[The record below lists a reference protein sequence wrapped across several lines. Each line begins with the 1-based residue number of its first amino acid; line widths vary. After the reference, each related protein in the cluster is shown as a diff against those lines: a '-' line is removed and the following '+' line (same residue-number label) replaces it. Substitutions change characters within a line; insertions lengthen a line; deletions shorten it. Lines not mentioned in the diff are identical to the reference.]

1 MSRYLNKIF
10 VTFLIPLSGH
20 ISTIVFFWPLYG
32 YIPNAKTFLFS
43 YVRMKNPN
51 FKSENIKDKI
61 IVLWSKLCLKLFI
74 YLGSR
79 SDIFND
85 YRHISRAITM

>member
-1 MSRYLNKIF
+1 MPKRFFSPMS
-10 VTFLIPLSGH
+10 G
-20 ISTIVFFWPLYG
+20 W
-32 YIPNAKTFLFS
+32 
-43 YVRMKNPN
+43 KNPN

-74 YLGSR
+74 YFGSR

-85 YRHISRAITM
+85 YRYISRAITM

>member
-1 MSRYLNKIF
+1 MIIVCFN
-10 VTFLIPLSGH
+10 

-32 YIPNAKTFLFS
+32 YIPNAKTFFS
-43 YVRMKNPN
+43 PMFGWKNPN
-51 FKSENIKDKI
+51 YKSENIKDKI
-61 IVLWSKLCLKLFI
+61 IVLWSELCLKLFI